1 MTRRANPLET
11 RCREMAIAAGIDPDS
26 RVGKSGSE
34 RGMPAWCTFGDAAR
48 AEQNASEAASLA
60 VALEPMAQ
68 PEAYRGSPL
77 TVMGLHEEST
87 IQQMRNCMA
96 VGNAVAGVICAD
108 GHLGY
113 AQPVGGV
120 IAYERQISISGVGF
134 DIGCGNMAVRLDTPY
149 TAIQDR
155 VGAILADVR
164 RVISFG
170 VGRTNDERV
179 EHALFDDGDAWRE
192 ADMGDYRAKAVTQ
205 LGTVGSGNHYVD
217 LMRDEAGFVWIGVH
231 FGSRGLGHTSA
242 TRYLKAA
249 GGKDGMH
256 VPPAV
261 VDEDSEIGRRY
272 IAAMQLAGQ
281 YSYAGR
287 EWVVERVRQIIGGT
301 VTDMVHNHHNYAWRE
316 THGGRDLW
324 VVRKGAT
331 PAFPGQ
337 RGFVGGSMGDDAV
350 IIKGIDGPEARATLY
365 STVHGAGRLF
375 GRMQAKRT
383 FTRAQMDAWLQ
394 ERGVLLAGGDL
405 DESPMAYRRLPNVL
419 AHHAG
424 SVKVLHTLRPFA
436 VAMAGDGEFDPFK
449 D

>member
-1 MTRRANPLET
+1 MRSDPYQERARALALEAGLDPDARMDRPGQRSMPVWCT
-11 RCREMAIAAGIDPDS
+11 FRDAARQEQLQREAAAASAGIAAIAAQAP
-26 RVGKSGSE
+26 RY
-34 RGMPAWCTFGDAAR
+34 
-48 AEQNASEAASLA
+48 QN
-60 VALEPMAQ
+60 
-68 PEAYRGSPL
+68 SPL
-77 TVMGLHEEST
+77 KIFGEHEASTVA
-87 IQQMRNCMA
+87 QMRNCMA
-96 VGNAVAGVICAD
+96 VGNVVAGVICAD

-120 IAYERQISISGVGF
+120 IAYEKQISISGVGF
-134 DIGCGNMAVRLDTPY
+134 DIGCGNMAVRLDTPFR
-149 TAIQDR
+149 AIEDQVGSIIRDVSR
-155 VGAILADVR
+155 VV
-164 RVISFG
+164 SFG
-170 VGRTNDERV
+170 VGQTNEERV
-179 EHALFDDGDAWRE
+179 EHELFDDGDAWRE
-192 ADMGDYRAKAVTQ
+192 SDMAGFRQKAVAQ

-217 LMRDEAGFVWIGVH
+217 LMRDEAGLVWIGVH

-249 GGKDGMH
+249 GGKDGMN

-261 VDEDSEIGRRY
+261 IDEDSELGRRY
-272 IAAMQLAGQ
+272 IAAMELAGR

-287 EWVVERVRQIIGGT
+287 EWVIERVRKIIGGA

-316 THGGRDLW
+316 NHGGRDLW

-350 IIKGIDGPEARATLY
+350 IIEGVDSEQSKASLY

-375 GRMQAKRT
+375 GRKEAKRRFDRKT
-383 FTRAQMDAWLQ
+383 MDAWLS
-394 ERGVLLAGGDL
+394 ERGVTLIGADL
-405 DESPMAYRRLPNVL
+405 DESPMAYRRLPEVI

-424 SVKVLHTLRPFA
+424 TVKVLHTLRPFA
-436 VAMAGDGEFDPFK
+436 VAMAGDGEFDPYK

>member
-1 MTRRANPLET
+1 MRSDPYQERARALAVE
-11 RCREMAIAAGIDPDS
+11 AGLDPDA
-26 RVGKSGSE
+26 RIERLGQKS
-34 RGMPAWCTFGDAAR
+34 MPTWCTFRDAAR
-48 AEQNASEAASLA
+48 KEHMARETAAASA
-60 VALEPMAQ
+60 EIAMIAPQ
-68 PEAYRGSPL
+68 PPQFQNSPL
-77 TVMGLHEEST
+77 KIFGDHDEATVA
-87 IQQMRNCMA
+87 QMRNCMA
-96 VGNAVAGVICAD
+96 VGNVVAGVICAD

-120 IAYERQISISGVGF
+120 IAYEKQISISGVGF
-134 DIGCGNMAVRLDTPY
+134 DIGCGNMAVRLDTPF
-149 TAIQDR
+149 TAIEAR
-155 VGAILADVR
+155 IGEIIRDVQK
-164 RVISFG
+164 VISFG

-179 EHALFDDGDAWRE
+179 EHELFDDSDAWRE
-192 ADMGDYRAKAVTQ
+192 SDMGEYRQKAVTQ

-217 LMRDEAGFVWIGVH
+217 LMRDEAGYVWIGVH

-249 GGKDGMH
+249 GGKDGMN

-261 VDEDSEIGRRY
+261 IDEDSELGRRY
-272 IAAMQLAGQ
+272 IAAMELAGR

-287 EWVVERVRQIIGGT
+287 EWVIERVCKIIGGA

-316 THGGRDLW
+316 NHGGRDLW

-350 IIKGIDGPEARATLY
+350 IIEGVDSEQSKASLY

-375 GRMQAKRT
+375 GRKEAKRRFDRKT
-383 FTRAQMDAWLQ
+383 MDAWLQ
-394 ERGVLLAGGDL
+394 DRGVTLIGADL
-405 DESPMAYRRLPNVL
+405 DESPMAYRRLPEVI

-424 SVKVLHTLRPFA
+424 TVKVLHTLRPFA
-436 VAMAGDGEFDPFK
+436 VVMAGDGEFDPYK

>member
-1 MTRRANPLET
+1 MRSDPYQNRA
-11 RCREMAIAAGIDPDS
+11 RELCVAAGIDPDS
-26 RVGKSGSE
+26 RIGEG
-34 RGMPAWCTFGDAAR
+34 RGQPAWCGYRDVARKEQLARETAAAAAEIVNMRPQEPQYQNSPIKVFGQHDDAT
-48 AEQNASEAASLA
+48 LA
-60 VALEPMAQ
+60 
-68 PEAYRGSPL
+68 
-77 TVMGLHEEST
+77 
-87 IQQMRNCMA
+87 QMRNCMA

-120 IAYERQISISGVGF
+120 IAYEKQISISGVGF

-149 TAIQDR
+149 SDISE
-155 VGAILADVR
+155 LAGTIIKDVHK
-164 RVISFG
+164 VISFG

-179 EHALFDDGDAWRE
+179 EHALLDDADAWRE
-192 ADMGDYRAKAVTQ
+192 SDREDYRQKAALQ

-217 LMRDEAGFVWIGVH
+217 LMRDEEGYVWIGVH
-231 FGSRGLGHTSA
+231 FGSRGLGHSSA
-242 TRYLKAA
+242 TKYLKAA
-249 GGKDGMH
+249 GGKDGMN

-272 IAAMQLAGQ
+272 IAAMELAGR

-287 EWVVERVRQIIGGT
+287 EWVVERVRKIIGGN
-301 VTDMVHNHHNYAWRE
+301 VTEMVHNHHNYAWRE
-316 THGGRDLW
+316 NHNGKDLW

-350 IIKGIDGPEARATLY
+350 ILEGVDSEEAKASLY

-375 GRMQAKRT
+375 GRKEAKRR
-383 FTRAQMDAWLQ
+383 FTRAEMDKWLH
-394 ERGVLLAGGDL
+394 ERGVVLVGADL
-405 DESPMAYRRLPNVL
+405 DESPMAYRRLPDVL
-419 AHHAG
+419 KEHAG
-424 SVKVLHTLRPFA
+424 STKVLHTLRPFA
-436 VAMAGDGEFDPFK
+436 VAMAGEGEFDPWK

>member
-1 MTRRANPLET
+1 MRSDPYQERARALAVE
-11 RCREMAIAAGIDPDS
+11 AGLDPDA
-26 RVGKSGSE
+26 RIERPGQKS
-34 RGMPAWCTFGDAAR
+34 MPTWCTFRDAAR
-48 AEQNASEAASLA
+48 KEHMARETAATSAEIAMIAPQASEF
-60 VALEPMAQ
+60 Q
-68 PEAYRGSPL
+68 NSPL
-77 TVMGLHEEST
+77 KIFGEHDDATVA
-87 IQQMRNCMA
+87 QMRNCMA
-96 VGNAVAGVICAD
+96 VGNVVAGVICAD

-120 IAYERQISISGVGF
+120 IAYEKQISISGVGF
-134 DIGCGNMAVRLDTPY
+134 DIGCGNMAVRLDTPFS
-149 TAIQDR
+149 AIEGR
-155 VGAILADVR
+155 VGEIIRDVQK
-164 RVISFG
+164 VISFG

-179 EHALFDDGDAWRE
+179 EHELFDDSDAWRE
-192 ADMGDYRAKAVTQ
+192 SDMGEYRQKAATQ

-217 LMRDEAGFVWIGVH
+217 LMRDEAGYVWIGVH

-249 GGKDGMH
+249 GGKDGMN

-261 VDEDSEIGRRY
+261 IDEDSELGRRY
-272 IAAMQLAGQ
+272 IVAMELAGR

-287 EWVVERVRQIIGGT
+287 EWVIERVRKIIGGA

-316 THGGRDLW
+316 NHGGRALW

-350 IIKGIDGPEARATLY
+350 ILEGVDSPEARASLY

-375 GRMQAKRT
+375 GRKEAKRR
-383 FTRAQMDAWLQ
+383 FTRAEMDAWLQ
-394 ERGVLLAGGDL
+394 ERGVTLVGADL
-405 DESPMAYRRLPNVL
+405 DESPMAYRRLPEVI

-424 SVKVLHTLRPFA
+424 TVKVLHTLRPFA
-436 VAMAGDGEFDPFK
+436 VAMAGEGEFDPFK

>member
-1 MTRRANPLET
+1 MRTDPYQIRA
-11 RCREMAIAAGIDPDS
+11 RELCLAAGIEPDS
-26 RVGKSGSE
+26 RIGEG
-34 RGMPAWCTFGDAAR
+34 RGMPAWCTFRDAAR
-48 AEQNASEAASLA
+48 AEQVKRETEAAAAEIAIKPQAPEFQNAPLKVFGNHDEGTLA
-60 VALEPMAQ
+60 
-68 PEAYRGSPL
+68 
-77 TVMGLHEEST
+77 
-87 IQQMRNCMA
+87 QMRNCMG
-96 VGNAVAGVICAD
+96 VGNVVAGVICAD

-120 IAYERQISISGVGF
+120 IAYEKQISISGVGF
-134 DIGCGNMAVRLDTPY
+134 DIGCGNMAVRLDTPFS
-149 TAIQDR
+149 AIQDR
-155 VGAILADVR
+155 VGEIIKDVSKI
-164 RVISFG
+164 ISFG
-170 VGRTNDERV
+170 VGRTNEERV

-192 ADMGDYRAKAVTQ
+192 SDMGEYRQKAVTQ

-217 LMRDEAGFVWIGVH
+217 LMRDADGLVWIGVH

-249 GGKDGMH
+249 GGKDGMN

-261 VDEDSEIGRRY
+261 IDEDSELGRRY
-272 IAAMQLAGQ
+272 IAAMQLAGR

-287 EWVVERVRQIIGGT
+287 EWVIERVRKIIGGT

-316 THGGRDLW
+316 NHNGCDLW

-350 IIKGIDGPEARATLY
+350 IIEGVDSPEAKASLY
-365 STVHGAGRLF
+365 STIHGAGRLF
-375 GRMQAKRT
+375 GRKEAKRR
-383 FTRAQMDAWLQ
+383 FNKAQMDEWLQ
-394 ERGVLLAGGDL
+394 NRGVTLVGADL
-405 DESPMAYRRLPNVL
+405 DESPMAYRRLPEVL
-419 AHHAG
+419 SHHAG

-436 VAMAGDGEFDPFK
+436 VAMAGSGEFDPFK